1 MLSRPAEHGEPRPPG
16 VQSYFLRVRA
26 AAPGG
31 GDLGALSRCA
41 ACTHPA
47 PATSQSGSGS
57 PVAALRTAL
66 AQMKVETMLA
76 CSDGHHPSGGGGGGG
91 RLGRSSSVVVAT
103 PPTARPIAPN
113 IQKITP
119 RTAKMPPITQRITL
133 LKIAARMRQ
142 MTPTVIKLCL
152 NGDQVVP
159 PMFGELVSRDSI
171 RRAADR
177 PAERCIRLRR
187 AVRARCQG
195 VGRARR
201 WGDRSQTPAA
211 YSDSPAASRA
221 DFAYCCIA
229 STFLPTRSIVFCHS
243 AVGLNSTDSASSR
256 AS

>member
-1 MLSRPAEHGEPRPPG
+1 
-16 VQSYFLRVRA
+16 
-26 AAPGG
+26 
-31 GDLGALSRCA
+31 
-41 ACTHPA
+41 
-47 PATSQSGSGS
+47 
-57 PVAALRTAL
+57 
-66 AQMKVETMLA
+66 MLA

-103 PPTARPIAPN
+103 PPHG
-113 IQKITP
+113 
-119 RTAKMPPITQRITL
+119 
-133 LKIAARMRQ
+133 AADRAQYPKDHAQDRQ
-142 MTPTVIKLCL
+142 DATDHPKDHAVENSREDEADDA

-211 YSDSPAASRA
+211 YSDSPAASRP

-229 STFLPTRSIVFCHS
+229 STFLPTCSIVFCHS